1 MTQCLGLLSPMG
13 DWYMAVA
20 AAARSVDAY
29 PKEQDL
35 TVFKIPHGVF
45 IKMHKVS
52 QSWIREGLLARST
65 LAGVC

>member
-1 MTQCLGLLSPMG
+1 
-13 DWYMAVA
+13 MAVA